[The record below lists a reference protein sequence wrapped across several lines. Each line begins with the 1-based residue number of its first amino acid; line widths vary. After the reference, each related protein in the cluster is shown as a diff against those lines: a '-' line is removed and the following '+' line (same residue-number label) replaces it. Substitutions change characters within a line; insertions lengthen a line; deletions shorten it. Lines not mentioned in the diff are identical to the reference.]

1 MKKFILQQDEC
12 GISPQLILSN
22 MRHIFDIIEPKRGYP
37 TLSQVTYCAKYLRKR
52 KGTKNSVHA
61 VKQLMRNNAFNPTGD
76 LDKVFFFGGREDEDG
91 YPYVGKGTDEDSA
104 ASVVGTGR
112 VVVHSTDNPSMCR
125 VKQIEKEDDA
135 ESDELS
141 DL

>member
-22 MRHIFDIIEPKRGYP
+22 MRHIFDIIKPKRGYP
-37 TLSQVTYCAKYLRKR
+37 TLSQVTYCAMYLRKR

-61 VKQLMRNNAFNPTGD
+61 VKQLMRNNAFNLTGD

-91 YPYVGKGTDEDSA
+91 YPYVGKGTDEDSFIIGVTSRALINA
-104 ASVVGTGR
+104 AVEYASASRFTLF
-112 VVVHSTDNPSMCR
+112 HA
-125 VKQIEKEDDA
+125 DA
-135 ESDELS
+135 TFNSAIS
-141 DL
+141 GIQ